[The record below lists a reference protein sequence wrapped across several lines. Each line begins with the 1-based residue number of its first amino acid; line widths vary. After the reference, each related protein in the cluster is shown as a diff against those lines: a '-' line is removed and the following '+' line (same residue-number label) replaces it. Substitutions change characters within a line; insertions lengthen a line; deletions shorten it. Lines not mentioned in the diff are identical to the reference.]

1 MKSHPVPQNIM
12 DVEFKLFGELT
23 IRQFGYVAGGALVA
37 FVCYV
42 SFADI
47 PLIRWPLVVFFGILG
62 IMLAVFKVNDRP
74 FEIWLAN
81 FIFALFTSQRRIWKK
96 SAKTPEILRSMNVNS
111 VSKGNSNVSINRAP
125 LSSVYVPTEEVE
137 ENISKEDKEEMDR
150 LNEID
155 KLWGGSSNKVVENTK
170 TTIKEVVQNVPIAV
184 PTVTSKEEVIQTFSE
199 PAISI
204 PKDIEV
210 KKTEDIKEVKKIPR
224 FDLDDILP
232 TKVSRE
238 DLIGKMDEKTGVDQP
253 AINFDEPVVNTKVAT
268 VLEEKK
274 EEVKDNSCMDKLKT
288 QLEEQNKIINNLREK
303 VSEPKEVVETKKIV
317 LEEKPE
323 IKEEIK
329 KIEQV
334 IEEKPIEK
342 VNYVSGTVKDKNGKG
357 LSNVTLIIKDSKFRP
372 VRATRTNNL
381 GAFNITTSLP
391 NGDYSLEAVRSGMN
405 FDTIDFILDGT
416 DSKEFEL
423 VSI

>member
-1 MKSHPVPQNIM
+1 M

-47 PLIRWPLVVFFGILG
+47 PIIRWPLVVFFGILG

-74 FEIWLAN
+74 FEVWLAN

-96 SAKTPEILRSMNVNS
+96 SAKTPEILRSMSVNS

-155 KLWGGSSNKVVENTK
+155 KLWGGSSNKVVENAK
-170 TTIKEVVQNVPIAV
+170 TTFKEVVQNIPVTV
-184 PTVTSKEEVIQTFSE
+184 PTITPKEEVIQTFSE

-204 PKDIEV
+204 PSDL
-210 KKTEDIKEVKKIPR
+210 EVKKIGEHKEEKKIAR
-224 FDLDDILP
+224 IDLDDILP
-232 TKVSRE
+232 DKESRE
-238 DLIGKMDEKTGVDQP
+238 DLIGKMDEKSGVDEPLIQV
-253 AINFDEPVVNTKVAT
+253 DEPFLNTPK
-268 VLEEKK
+268 LSSIIEEKK
-274 EEVKDNSCMDKLKT
+274 ESEDKGKYVDTLKS
-288 QLEEQNKIINNLREK
+288 QLEEQNKIINTLREK
-303 VSEPKEVVETKKIV
+303 ASEPKEVVETKKIV
-317 LEEKPE
+317 LQEKPE
-323 IKEEIK
+323 IKDEVK
-329 KIEQV
+329 KLEPIND
-334 IEEKPIEK
+334 EKPIEK
-342 VNYVSGTVKDKNGKG
+342 VNYVSGSVKDKNGKG
-357 LSNVTLIIKDSKFRP
+357 LSNVTIIIKDSKFRP

-381 GAFNITTSLP
+381 GAFSITTSLP

-405 FDTIDFILDGT
+405 FDTIDFTLDGT

>member
-47 PLIRWPLVVFFGILG
+47 PIIRWPLVSFFGILG

-96 SAKTPEILRSMNVNS
+96 SAKTPEILRSMSVNS
-111 VSKGNSNVSINRAP
+111 VSKGNSNISINRAP

-150 LNEID
+150 LNELD
-155 KLWGGSSNKVVENTK
+155 KLWGGSSNKVENTK
-170 TTIKEVVQNVPIAV
+170 TTIKEVVQNVPVTV
-184 PTVTSKEEVIQTFSE
+184 PTVSPKEEVILTFSE

-204 PKDIEV
+204 PNDIEV
-210 KKTEDIKEVKKIPR
+210 KNTEEHKEEKKITR

-232 TKVSRE
+232 DKVSRE
-238 DLIGKMDEKTGVDQP
+238 DLIGKMDEKSGVDEP
-253 AINFDEPVVNTKVAT
+253 LIPINEPVLNTTKLSST
-268 VLEEKK
+268 IEEKK
-274 EEVKDNSCMDKLKT
+274 EREDKVKYVDTLKL
-288 QLEEQNKIINNLREK
+288 QLEEQNKIINSLRGKASETK
-303 VSEPKEVVETKKIV
+303 VVGETKKIV

-323 IKEEIK
+323 IKEETK
-329 KIEQV
+329 KIEP
-334 IEEKPIEK
+334 INDEKPIEK

-405 FDTIDFILDGT
+405 FDAIDFILDGT

>member
-274 EEVKDNSCMDKLKT
+274 EEVKDNSYMDKLKT

>member
-1 MKSHPVPQNIM
+1 M

-47 PLIRWPLVVFFGILG
+47 PIIRWPLVVFFGILG

-74 FEIWLAN
+74 FEVWLAN

-96 SAKTPEILRSMNVNS
+96 SAKTPEILRSMSVNS

-150 LNEID
+150 LNELD
-155 KLWGGSSNKVVENTK
+155 KLWGGSTNKVENTK
-170 TTIKEVVQNVPIAV
+170 TNIQEVVQNVPIAV
-184 PTVTSKEEVIQTFSE
+184 PTVTTKDEVIQTFSK

-204 PKDIEV
+204 PKDLEV
-210 KKTEDIKEVKKIPR
+210 KKTEDVKEVKQIAR
-224 FDLDDILP
+224 IDLDDILP

-238 DLIGKMDEKTGVDQP
+238 DLLGKMDEKSGVDDP
-253 AINFDEPVVNTKVAT
+253 IIPDETQLVSNKVAS
-268 VLEEKK
+268 VVEDKL
-274 EEVKDNSCMDKLKT
+274 EVKEDKNEKYVDTLKS
-288 QLEEQNKIINNLREK
+288 QLEEQNKIINSLREK
-303 VSEPKEVVETKKIV
+303 SLESKVITEPKKIV
-317 LEEKPE
+317 LEEKKLE
-323 IKEEIK
+323 INEK
-329 KIEQV
+329 KTEPIND
-334 IEEKPIEK
+334 EKPIEK
-342 VNYVSGTVKDKNGKG
+342 VNYVSGTVKDKSGKG

-405 FDTIDFILDGT
+405 FDTIDFNLDGT

>member
-1 MKSHPVPQNIM
+1 M

-74 FEIWLAN
+74 FEVWLAN

-96 SAKTPEILRSMNVNS
+96 SAKTPEILRSMSVNS

-150 LNEID
+150 LNELD
-155 KLWGGSSNKVVENTK
+155 KLWGGSTNKVENTK
-170 TTIKEVVQNVPIAV
+170 TNIQEVVQNVPIAV
-184 PTVTSKEEVIQTFSE
+184 PTVTTKDEVIQTFSK

-204 PKDIEV
+204 PKDLEV
-210 KKTEDIKEVKKIPR
+210 KKTEDVKEVKQIAR
-224 FDLDDILP
+224 IDLDDILP

-238 DLIGKMDEKTGVDQP
+238 DLLGKMDEKSGVDEP
-253 AINFDEPVVNTKVAT
+253 IIPDETQLVSNKVAS
-268 VLEEKK
+268 VVEDKL
-274 EEVKDNSCMDKLKT
+274 EVKEDKNEKYVDTLKS
-288 QLEEQNKIINNLREK
+288 QLEEQNKIINSLREK
-303 VSEPKEVVETKKIV
+303 SLESKVITEPKKIV
-317 LEEKPE
+317 LEEKKLE
-323 IKEEIK
+323 INEK
-329 KIEQV
+329 KTEPIND
-334 IEEKPIEK
+334 EKPIEK
-342 VNYVSGTVKDKNGKG
+342 VNYVSGTVKDKSGKG

-405 FDTIDFILDGT
+405 FESIDFNLDGT